1 MSSEATT
8 RYVILPSE
16 RRLNHPFMGFDPRYR
31 IGYFENF
38 LKKPGLTADTVLPG
52 SDSTSP
58 TATAFAAYRLA
69 NKEWSIT
76 GANSTSALASA
87 HAGGGVTLTTAGGAN
102 TTDAEV
108 MAPIA
113 SQSAWATTQW
123 QPDRRLVFKAWIL
136 THTAIV
142 AQKFQVK
149 LAKTVALDLTTDDD
163 QIGFQFSVTGSNSTA
178 FTLLQSVAGTDTVP
192 AISNAPVVAVTTN
205 YELAITVPGADL
217 VPYYWINGVLVGK
230 GTPMTSGATAGTW
243 ASLAP
248 VVGCIQMTNSVAA
261 AATVRGLGLSQ
272 LHSGTLPLGA
282 TSGTLS
288 MPALT

>member
-38 LKKPGLTADTVLPG
+38 LKKPGLTADTLLPG

-58 TATAFAAYRLA
+58 TAAQFASYRIA

-76 GANSTSALASA
+76 GSNSTSALASA

-123 QPDRRLVFKAWIL
+123 QPDRRPVFKCWIL

-142 AQKFQVK
+142 AGMWQVK

-163 QIGFQFSVTGSNSTA
+163 QIGFQFSTTGSNSTA

-192 AISNAPVVAVTTN
+192 TISNAPVVAVSTN
-205 YELAITVPGADL
+205 YELEIRVPGADL
-217 VPYYWINGVLVGK
+217 VPYYYINGVLVGK
-230 GTPMTSGATAGTW
+230 GAAMTSGATAGTW

-248 VVGCIQMTNSVAA
+248 VVGTIQKTNSVASA
-261 AATVRGLGLSQ
+261 VTVRGIGLSQ

-282 TSGTLS
+282 TGASLG
-288 MPALT
+288 MPSVS